1 LRFIDQKIKDLT
13 KDQAIAPTE
22 EMRETIRHK
31 IATLK
36 RKRASESIDDLRL
49 SKSKFESRALDITLS
64 APSVAEH
71 IIHTLDESTIDTRIE
86 NRLRRLELTAESP
99 LMIGEGLNSGDI
111 QILRKV
117 SDTKLYDDETIEAAK
132 KSEQY
137 AQLQKVINS
146 VKQGKGEPRQKLEQ
160 TRDDFNRSGDADLSK
175 QVSPVAKLKAY
186 ADGWDLFTQE
196 EKETMQN
203 GNL

>member
-71 IIHTLDESTIDTRIE
+71 IMHALDESTIDTRIE
-86 NRLRRLELTAESP
+86 SRLRRLELTAESP

-111 QILRKV
+111 QVLRKV

-137 AQLQKVINS
+137 AQLQKVIDS
-146 VKQGKGEPRQKLEQ
+146 VKQGTGGSRQKLEQ
-160 TRDDFNRSGDADLSK
+160 TRDDFNRSGDVDLSK

-196 EKETMQN
+196 EKEAMQN
-203 GNL
+203 DNL